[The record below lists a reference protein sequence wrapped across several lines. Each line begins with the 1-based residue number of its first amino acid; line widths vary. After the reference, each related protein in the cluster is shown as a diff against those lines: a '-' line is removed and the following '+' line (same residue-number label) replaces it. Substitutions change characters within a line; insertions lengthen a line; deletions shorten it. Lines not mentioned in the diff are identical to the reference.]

1 MDHNVFF
8 AQQGLWRT
16 EIIFSSSVI
25 SVLAYGS
32 TCRFMGKTVRIWWRL
47 PCMLKRN
54 STSLSLLKWCLL
66 PGGTFGRLEMTGHS
80 GTSGL
85 PSEHGDM
92 DPFMISLC
100 FLIESSRS
108 TRRHYLNGLI
118 SFLLEGSYFCYPMYI
133 CNL

>member
-8 AQQGLWRT
+8 AQQGLWMT

-32 TCRFMGKTVRIWWRL
+32 TCRFFGKTVKIWWRL
-47 PCMLKRN
+47 PCMRKRN

-66 PGGTFGRLEMTGHS
+66 PGGTFGRLEMIGLS
-80 GTSGL
+80 RTSGL

-92 DPFMISLC
+92 DSFMISLC
-100 FLIESSRS
+100 FLIESNRS
-108 TRRHYLNGLI
+108 TRRPYLNGLI
-118 SFLLEGSYFCYPMYI
+118 SFLLEGSCFCSLLFI
-133 CNL
+133 CIY